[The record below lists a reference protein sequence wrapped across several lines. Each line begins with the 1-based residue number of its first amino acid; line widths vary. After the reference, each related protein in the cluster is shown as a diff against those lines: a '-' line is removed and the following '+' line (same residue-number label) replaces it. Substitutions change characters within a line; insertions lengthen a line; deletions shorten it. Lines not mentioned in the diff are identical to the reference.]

1 MKKASQVRAL
11 RGKAGWVLS
20 TLAVAGLAACGGGGG
35 DGGGTPI
42 TTGLTASSALAQR
55 CVAPRSTDV
64 QGTVTDENKWVQ
76 AWNNETYL
84 WYGEVVD
91 RGPTA
96 YSDPI
101 TYFSTLRTTAKTA
114 SNKDKDQ
121 FHFTYGTPEWVALS
135 QGGESFGYGFN
146 ISLIRNTPPRLAMVA
161 YTDPGTPAA
170 TATPP
175 VLRGAQIVSVDGV
188 DVVNGSDTAVL
199 NAGLF
204 PDKAGSH
211 TFGVLDLGSSTPR
224 SVTLTAGTLA
234 LVPVQ
239 KVGALPAPNQSVGY
253 LQFNDHIATS
263 EQALINAITQLKAAN
278 VTDLVLDMRYNGG
291 GYLDIASE
299 LAYMIA
305 GPTTTQGKTFEQLQ
319 FNDKNPFN
327 YSLAQRTTPFHT
339 TALGFSATKGQ
350 TLPYL
355 GLSRV
360 YVLAGGDTCSAS
372 EAVVNGL
379 RGVGVSVVLVGDT
392 TCGKPYGFYPQD
404 NCNTTYFTIQFKGV
418 NQAGFGDYADGFAP
432 TCPVS
437 DDFNHQLGDP
447 AEARL
452 AVALGHRTTG
462 TCQAA
467 MARAQALRADGTAAT
482 SGHLVRSALRENR
495 FYRAR

>member
-1 MKKASQVRAL
+1 MKKASEVRAL
-11 RGKAGWVLS
+11 RSKASWALS

-35 DGGGTPI
+35 DS
-42 TTGLTASSALAQR
+42 GLAASSTLAQR

-64 QGTVTDENKWVQ
+64 QGTVTDEKKWVQ
-76 AWNNETYL
+76 SWNNETYL
-84 WYGEVVD
+84 WYSEVVD
-91 RGPTA
+91 RGPSF
-96 YSDPI
+96 YNDPVS
-101 TYFSTLRTTAKTA
+101 YFDDLRTTAKTA
-114 SNKDKDQ
+114 SGKDKDQ
-121 FHFTYGTPEWVALS
+121 FHFIYDTPTWVALS

-146 ISLIRNTPPRLAMVA
+146 ISLIQSTPPRRAVVA

-170 TATPP
+170 TNNI
-175 VLRGAQIVSVDGV
+175 LRGAEVLTVDGV
-188 DVVNGSDTAVL
+188 DFVNVNTQAGVDVL

-204 PDKAGSH
+204 PDAAGSH
-211 TFGVLDLGSSTPR
+211 TFRIRDLGGVER
-224 SVTLTAGTLA
+224 NVTLTAGTLT
-234 LVPVQ
+234 LMPVQ
-239 KVGALPAPNQSVGY
+239 KVGPLPSPNQGVGY

-263 EQALINAITQLKAAN
+263 EQALVDAIAQLKAAN

-305 GPTTTQGKTFEQLQ
+305 GPTTTQNKTFEQLQ
-319 FNDKNPFN
+319 FNDKNPFG
-327 YSLAQRTTPFHT
+327 YTLAQRTTPFHT
-339 TALGFSATKGQ
+339 TALGFSATEGQ

-355 GLSRV
+355 GLNRV

-379 RGVGVSVVLVGDT
+379 RGVGVNVVLVGDT

-418 NQAGFGDYADGFAP
+418 NQVGFGDYADGFAP

-452 AVALGHRTTG
+452 ALALGHRNTG
-462 TCQAA
+462 TCQPATG
-467 MARAQALRADGTAAT
+467 RAQALRADGAAAT

>member
-1 MKKASQVRAL
+1 MKKAWEARAL
-11 RGKAGWVLS
+11 RGKTRWVLS
-20 TLAVAGLAACGGGGG
+20 ALAVAALAGCGGGG
-35 DGGGTPI
+35 DGGGRAIP
-42 TTGLTASSALAQR
+42 GLSASSALAQR
-55 CVAPRSTDV
+55 CVAPRSTDAL
-64 QGTVTDENKWVQ
+64 GTVTDENKWVQ

-84 WYGEVVD
+84 WYSEVVD
-91 RGPTA
+91 QGPTA
-96 YSDPI
+96 YSNPV

-114 SNKDKDQ
+114 SGKDKDE
-121 FHFTYGTPEWVALS
+121 FHFTYDTPTWVALS
-135 QGGESFGYGFN
+135 QGGQSFGYGFN
-146 ISLIRNTPPRLAMVA
+146 ISLVSAVPPRRAVVA

-170 TATPP
+170 TNNI
-175 VLRGAQIVSVDGV
+175 LRGAQIVSVDGV
-188 DVVNGSDTAVL
+188 DVVNGSNTDVL

-204 PDKAGSH
+204 PSQAGPH
-211 TFGVLDLGSSTPR
+211 TFGVLDLGASTPR
-224 SVTLTAGTLA
+224 NVTLTAGTLT

-239 KVGALPAPNQSVGY
+239 KVGPLPSPNQGVGY

-263 EQALINAITQLKAAN
+263 EKALIDAITQLKAAN
-278 VTDLVLDMRYNGG
+278 ITDLVLDMRYNGG
-291 GYLDIASE
+291 GYLDIAGE

-305 GPTTTQGKTFEQLQ
+305 GPASTQNKIFEQQQ
-319 FNDKNPFN
+319 FNDKNPFG
-327 YSLAQRTTPFHT
+327 LTQAQRTTPFHT
-339 TALGFSATKGQ
+339 TALGFSATQGQ

-355 GLSRV
+355 GLNRV

-379 RGVGVSVVLVGDT
+379 RGVGVNVVLVGNT
-392 TCGKPYGFYPQD
+392 TCGKPYGFYPKD

-452 AVALGHRTTG
+452 AVALGHRNTG
-462 TCQAA
+462 TCQPASSTTLAKA
-467 MARAQALRADGTAAT
+467 MSADSGSS

-495 FYRAR
+495 FYRDR

>member
-1 MKKASQVRAL
+1 MKKTSQVRAL
-11 RGKAGWVLS
+11 RGKAGWALS
-20 TLAVAGLAACGGGGG
+20 MVVVAGLTACGGGG
-35 DGGGTPI
+35 DGGGRPI
-42 TTGLTASSALAQR
+42 TGLAASSSLAQR

-84 WYGEVVD
+84 WYSEVVD
-91 RGPTA
+91 RGPGA
-96 YSDPI
+96 YTDPI
-101 TYFSTLRTTAKTA
+101 TYFGALRTTAKTA
-114 SNKDKDQ
+114 SGKDKDE
-121 FHFTYGTPEWVALS
+121 FHFIYDTPTWVALS

-146 ISLIRNTPPRLAMVA
+146 ISLIRSAPPRQAMVV

-170 TATPP
+170 TNNIR
-175 VLRGAQIVSVDGV
+175 RGAQIVSVDGV
-188 DVVNGSDTAVL
+188 DVVNGSDVAVL

-204 PDKAGSH
+204 PDQAGSH
-211 TFGVLDLGSSTPR
+211 TFGILDLGATTPR
-224 SVTLTAGTLA
+224 SVTLTADTLS

-239 KVGALPAPNQSVGY
+239 NVGTLPSPNQSVGY
-253 LQFNDHIATS
+253 MQFNDHIATS
-263 EQALINAITQLKAAN
+263 EAQLIDAITQLKAAH

-305 GPTTTQGKTFEQLQ
+305 GPVPTQNKTFEQLQ
-319 FNDKNPFN
+319 FNDKNPFG
-327 YSLAQRTTPFHT
+327 YTLAQRTTPFHA
-339 TALGFSATKGQ
+339 TALGFSATEGQ

-355 GLSRV
+355 GLNRV

-379 RGVGVSVVLVGDT
+379 RGVGVNVVLVGDT

-404 NCNTTYFTIQFKGV
+404 NCNTTYFTIQFQGV

-437 DDFNHQLGDP
+437 DDFSHQLGDP

-452 AVALGHRTTG
+452 AVALGHRNTG
-462 TCQAA
+462 TCQPSV
-467 MARAQALRADGTAAT
+467 ARAQALRADGAVAT
-482 SGHLVRSALRENR
+482 SGHLVRPALRENR

>member
-1 MKKASQVRAL
+1 MKKAWEVRAW
-11 RGKAGWVLS
+11 RGKTRWILS
-20 TLAVAGLAACGGGGG
+20 TLTAAALAACGGGGG
-35 DGGGTPI
+35 DSGHA
-42 TTGLTASSALAQR
+42 TGLAASSALAQR

-84 WYGEVVD
+84 WYREVID
-91 RGPTA
+91 RGPGA
-96 YSDPI
+96 YTDPV
-101 TYFSTLRTTAKTA
+101 TYFGTLRTTAKTA

-121 FHFTYGTPEWVALS
+121 FHFTYDTPTWVALS

-146 ISLIRNTPPRLAMVA
+146 ISLLATRPPRKAVVA

-170 TATPP
+170 TSNI
-175 VLRGAQIVSVDGV
+175 LRGAQILAVDGV
-188 DVVNGSDTAVL
+188 DLVNDGTQAGVNVIND
-199 NAGLF
+199 GLF
-204 PDKAGSH
+204 PTKKAPH
-211 TFGVLDLGSSTPR
+211 TFRVLDLNSSTPR
-224 SVTLTAGTLA
+224 DVTLNADSLS

-239 KVGALPAPNQSVGY
+239 NVGTLPAPNQSVGY
-253 LQFNDHIATS
+253 MQFNDHIATS
-263 EQALINAITQLKAAN
+263 EQKLIDAIALLRNAH

-305 GPTTTQGKTFEQLQ
+305 GPTPTQGKTFEQLQ
-319 FNDKNPFN
+319 FNDKNPFG
-327 YSLAQRTTPFHT
+327 YTLAQRSTPFHT
-339 TALGFSATKGQ
+339 TAQGFSAPDGSA
-350 TLPYL
+350 LPYL
-355 GLSRV
+355 GLNRV

-379 RGVGVSVVLVGDT
+379 RGVGVNVVLVGDT

-404 NCNTTYFTIQFKGV
+404 NCNTTYFTIQFQGV

-437 DDFNHQLGDP
+437 DDFTHQLGDP

-452 AVALGHRTTG
+452 SVALGHSKTG
-462 TCQAA
+462 TCQPSVG
-467 MARAQALRADGTAAT
+467 RAQALRADAATAT
-482 SGHLVRSALRENR
+482 SGHLVRSVLRENR
-495 FYRAR
+495 IYRSR

>member
-1 MKKASQVRAL
+1 MKKAWEARAL
-11 RGKAGWVLS
+11 RGKARWVLS
-20 TLAVAGLAACGGGGG
+20 ALTVAVLAACGGGG
-35 DGGGTPI
+35 DGGGRAIP
-42 TTGLTASSALAQR
+42 GLAASTALAQR
-55 CVAPRSTDV
+55 CVAPRSTDAL
-64 QGTVTDENKWVQ
+64 GTVTDENKWVQ

-84 WYGEVVD
+84 WYSEVVD
-91 RGPTA
+91 PGPTA
-96 YSDPI
+96 YSNPVS
-101 TYFSTLRTTAKTA
+101 YFRTLRTTATTA
-114 SNKDKDQ
+114 SGKDKDQ
-121 FHFTYGTPEWVALS
+121 FHFTYDTPTWVALS
-135 QGGESFGYGFN
+135 QGGQSFGYGFN
-146 ISLIRNTPPRLAMVA
+146 ISLVSAVPPRKAVVA

-170 TATPP
+170 TNSI
-175 VLRGAQIVSVDGV
+175 LRGAQIVSVDGV
-188 DVVNGSDTAVL
+188 DVVNGSNTDVL

-204 PDKAGSH
+204 PDQAGLH
-211 TFGVLDLGSSTPR
+211 TFGVLDLGASTPR
-224 SVTLTAGTLA
+224 TVTLSAGTLT

-239 KVGALPAPNQSVGY
+239 KVGPLPSPNQGVGY

-263 EQALINAITQLKAAN
+263 EQALIDAIKQLKTAN

-299 LAYMIA
+299 LAYMVA
-305 GPTTTQGKTFEQLQ
+305 GPGATQNKIFEQLQ
-319 FNDKNPFN
+319 FNDKNPFG
-327 YSLAQRTTPFHT
+327 YTAAQRTTPFHT
-339 TALGFSATKGQ
+339 TAQGFSATDGSA
-350 TLPYL
+350 LPYL

-379 RGVGVSVVLVGDT
+379 RGVGVNVVLVGNT
-392 TCGKPYGFYPQD
+392 TCGKPYGFYPKD

-452 AVALGHRTTG
+452 AVALGHRNTG
-462 TCQAA
+462 TCQPASSTTLSKA
-467 MARAQALRADGTAAT
+467 MSADSGSS

-495 FYRAR
+495 FYRAP